1 MNWKNPDSYGFA
13 AVVAVIIHLLVAGLF
28 LIEWPD
34 SHSQRLE
41 PAPQHLMPQHM
52 MANVVQEE
60 NKAVKERQ
68 RKAEQAK
75 KRKQRD
81 AKRRAEKE
89 RQRKLDAKRKKEKA
103 RQEKLKQQKLAKQKA
118 EAEKKRKAEAKRA
131 AEQKIAQQKAA
142 AAQAEQERLK
152 QQELE
157 RQQAEQQLL
166 EELAQEQAEAEL
178 REQQAAA
185 ERAERAAV
193 MTSEFTG
200 LIRQQ
205 VQSQWRYPPAVDASM
220 EVELRLSLV
229 PTGEVI
235 QVQIIKSSGNQ
246 ALDRSVEQAVKK
258 ASPLPV
264 PDDIAVF
271 EQNFRHFTMKFR
283 PENASW

>member
-41 PAPQHLMPQHM
+41 PTPQHM

-89 RQRKLDAKRKKEKA
+89 RQRKLAAKRKQEKA
-103 RQEKLKQQKLAKQKA
+103 RQEKLAKQKA

-142 AAQAEQERLK
+142 AEQAEQERLK

-157 RQQAEQQLL
+157 QQQLEQQQAEQQLL

-185 ERAERAAV
+185 ERAERAAM

>member
-1 MNWKNPDSYGFA
+1 MSWKNPDSYGFA
-13 AVVAVIIHLLVAGLF
+13 TVIAVVIHLLVAGLF

-41 PAPQHLMPQHM
+41 PTLQHM

-75 KRKQRD
+75 KRKQRE

-89 RQRKLDAKRKKEKA
+89 RQRKLAAKRKQEKA

-118 EAEKKRKAEAKRA
+118 QAEKKRKAEAKRV

-142 AAQAEQERLK
+142 AAQAEREHLE

-157 RQQAEQQLL
+157 RQQLEQQQAEQQLL

-178 REQQAAA
+178 REQQAA
-185 ERAERAAV
+185 AERAAV